1 MGLAV
6 ARKIASWRRVA
17 NATWAPLWLFSL
29 SVVLIAVPLWQW
41 PVRLILNL
49 LPFTVLFPVVWWIL
63 QRVAQPRT
71 VNLALGLLCV
81 VCVIPVYAESREFA
95 APVRARLDS
104 PVLWSM
110 TLQHPDHAIGRY
122 IRLPDNWQ
130 EEGKKYRLLM
140 RLQDPYKGPARLLV
154 EVNGVSLDPL
164 HPATSGGDDGATLS
178 LPIPSEVLARKRVTE
193 IILRQ
198 DRPDRKL
205 RIVIYRE
212 WAGATLG
219 ADAAWFYDGATWHRG
234 VVHALS
240 GRIVSGL
247 PHIWLEHVWW
257 DQGS

>member
-1 MGLAV
+1 MSLAV
-6 ARKIASWRRVA
+6 AWEIASWRRVA
-17 NATWAPLWLFSL
+17 DATWAPLWLLVLSL
-29 SVVLIAVPLWQW
+29 LLIAAPLLQW

-49 LPFTVLFPVVWWIL
+49 LPFTVLFLAVWWVL
-63 QRVAQPRT
+63 RRVARPRT
-71 VNLALGLLCV
+71 VNLALSVLCV
-81 VCVIPVYAESREFA
+81 VCVIPAYAEAREFA

-130 EEGKKYRLLM
+130 KEGKKYRLLV
-140 RLQDPYKGPARLLV
+140 RLQDRYAGPARLLV
-154 EVNGVSLDPL
+154 EINGVALGSLNP
-164 HPATSGGDDGATLS
+164 TTWDDSAGTLA
-178 LPIPSEVLARKRVTE
+178 LPVPGEVLARQQVTE
-193 IILRQ
+193 ITLRQ

-205 RIVIYRE
+205 RIVTYRE

-219 ADAAWFYDGATWHRG
+219 ADAAWFYDGAAWHRG

-240 GRIVSGL
+240 GRIVPGL

>member
-1 MGLAV
+1 MSLAV
-6 ARKIASWRRVA
+6 AQKVAPWRRVA
-17 NATWAPLWLFSL
+17 NATWAPLWLLSL
-29 SVVLIAVPLWQW
+29 SLVLIAAPLLQW
-41 PVRLILNL
+41 PVRLVLNL
-49 LPFTVLFPVVWWIL
+49 LPFAVLFLVVWWAL
-63 QRVAQPRT
+63 RRVAQPRT
-71 VNLALGLLCV
+71 VNLALGVLCV
-81 VCVIPVYAESREFA
+81 GCVIPAYAESREFP

-110 TLQHPDHAIGRY
+110 TLQHPDQAIGRY

-130 EEGKKYRLLM
+130 EEGTEYRLLV

-154 EVNGVSLDPL
+154 EVNGVPLGSL
-164 HPATSGGDDGATLS
+164 HPTTSGGDDDATFG
-178 LPIPSEVLARKRVTE
+178 LPIPSEVLARQRVTE

-219 ADAAWFYDGATWHRG
+219 ADASWFYDGATWHQG

-240 GRIVSGL
+240 GRIVPGW
-247 PHIWLEHVWW
+247 PHIWL
-257 DQGS
+257 DSRAF